1 MPWILWVLS
10 PIIAVVL
17 IIILVIVCDKKSKLS
32 GFVYRLFLDGRI
44 SLDEYKTL
52 QVKSDRIFNQGYQY
66 QQPFPDQQPFP
77 KQTVQDF
84 TACKNEYQQKTYYSE
99 NYQKQSAINADK
111 VVFNANQALSG
122 KLVRS
127 NNSANTLLILG
138 VSFVILAGIIFTTAN
153 WFYMTNIQRTLILA
167 LASAFFFGIS
177 VFSHKKLKLVNT
189 GMAFYLLG
197 TVFADIMFV
206 MSGGFNMFGKW
217 FCLEGDGYALFWA
230 VSALIIAMC
239 SAIGLKIYKK
249 IAFLYTSLFAGG
261 ISFTMIAVQIG
272 GISYTTALI
281 VNLMSAVLC
290 YLAYGSGLFSGR
302 SIENPFKHFSL
313 GMREIYALVTI
324 PFLIRDFGDWNVS
337 ANIIVISYIL
347 ETTFYGLKNKINAF
361 INVQCVLLIALFGN
375 MSKNVTDTYSGSLM
389 FFTAAMFVLAMI
401 YKFAE
406 ILRTKFS
413 DYIFPITMLL
423 SSIFITSYE
432 MKISYLYKSIAFA
445 LLAVLVFMLALE
457 KDRPHLAV
465 MKWLT
470 PVPVMGFF
478 AGIEV
483 YADVDDNIIMLLS
496 MIVYMLLSGVFSI
509 RNSDRRFESMQYAFS
524 FTSGLMALYCSAN
537 FTSLSLLISVM
548 VLSCILFVL
557 CMTARNNVLS
567 FMPVAAL
574 YLAIDQ
580 IAYLNRENW
589 ENYHQ
594 GKFIM
599 VMVLFLLLAVLSR
612 VLFKEKLFANDS
624 QKVVFNAPAYAM
636 ILAPLSILYDRSYNM
651 PNYDLWGF
659 IAYIMLALFMLNLYR
674 KENKSDLNQIVL
686 TGSVIFSC
694 IAFYERPFLV
704 PENPIFANKLNLIP
718 IVLFGESVKRIWKK
732 SSFGHWVNILAF
744 AYLVFDALRFDV
756 LVNTL
761 IVLSCALIIL
771 MYSFMKKRKSWFVA
785 SSCSMAGLTIYSMRR
800 FLSDVDWW
808 VYLLLVGI
816 LLIAVAAINEY
827 CKSRSGENMKA
838 RAGRFFEDWTI

>member
-52 QVKSDRIFNQGYQY
+52 QVKSDRNFNQGYQY

-99 NYQKQSAINADK
+99 NYQKQSAINSDK

-206 MSGGFNMFGKW
+206 MAGGFKMFGKW

-281 VNLMSAVLC
+281 VNLMSSVLC
-290 YLAYGSGLFSGR
+290 YLAYGRGLLSGR

-324 PFLIRDFGDWNVS
+324 PFLIRDFGDWNAS

-389 FFTAAMFVLAMI
+389 FFTVAMFVLAMI
-401 YKFAE
+401 YKFVE
-406 ILRTKFS
+406 MLRTKFS

-457 KDRPHLAV
+457 KDRPHL
-465 MKWLT
+465 
-470 PVPVMGFF
+470 
-478 AGIEV
+478 
-483 YADVDDNIIMLLS
+483 
-496 MIVYMLLSGVFSI
+496 
-509 RNSDRRFESMQYAFS
+509 
-524 FTSGLMALYCSAN
+524 
-537 FTSLSLLISVM
+537 
-548 VLSCILFVL
+548 
-557 CMTARNNVLS
+557 
-567 FMPVAAL
+567 
-574 YLAIDQ
+574 
-580 IAYLNRENW
+580 
-589 ENYHQ
+589 
-594 GKFIM
+594 
-599 VMVLFLLLAVLSR
+599 
-612 VLFKEKLFANDS
+612 
-624 QKVVFNAPAYAM
+624 
-636 ILAPLSILYDRSYNM
+636 
-651 PNYDLWGF
+651 
-659 IAYIMLALFMLNLYR
+659 
-674 KENKSDLNQIVL
+674 
-686 TGSVIFSC
+686 
-694 IAFYERPFLV
+694 
-704 PENPIFANKLNLIP
+704 
-718 IVLFGESVKRIWKK
+718 
-732 SSFGHWVNILAF
+732 
-744 AYLVFDALRFDV
+744 
-756 LVNTL
+756 
-761 IVLSCALIIL
+761 
-771 MYSFMKKRKSWFVA
+771 
-785 SSCSMAGLTIYSMRR
+785 
-800 FLSDVDWW
+800 
-808 VYLLLVGI
+808 
-816 LLIAVAAINEY
+816 
-827 CKSRSGENMKA
+827 
-838 RAGRFFEDWTI
+838 